1 MLQEHIASK
10 WSSTTGIKIH
20 CVTSKACLSAGDALR
35 ELDSLGLIRTDP
47 FVLISGDVI
56 SNINLSKVI
65 DFHRERRK
73 EDSNAIMTVVLKEI
87 QSSSGIESVR
97 YLHLF
102 ILHCRLTVKL

>member
-1 MLQEHIASK
+1 M
-10 WSSTTGIKIH
+10 
-20 CVTSKACLSAGDALR
+20 R